1 MPAEASSPAAPARP
15 IAEPGVTPGARALYS
30 VATSFEGGT
39 GPETALFALV
49 HRAATAVGARRA
61 WLLVEMAD
69 GSATV
74 AAAWPDPGAG
84 APEAQADPAAT
95 LTLPLIHAG
104 RLVGNLVLGPPGSG
118 SFGPAERRL
127 AAALSHPAAA
137 VAAVAL
143 RLAAAE
149 DGARRAA
156 ATAALQAEV
165 VGAVDHDLRT
175 PLTTVLGALQTLARP
190 EFAPSDP
197 DLAALL
203 SSALSQAKRLRL
215 LLGDLLLASST
226 ACRTEALP
234 PDSLRSLI
242 AEAARGG
249 MGEGAVVPI
258 EIPAGLPPVAVDP
271 PALRRVLDG
280 VLRRACRRGLAARV
294 EIAAWGDDAA
304 IAVTADG
311 EGPLVPELSA
321 RLAEAMGATLE
332 EAQSAAGTAVVQLVL
347 PGALR
352 PSAPAGRA

>member
-1 MPAEASSPAAPARP
+1 
-15 IAEPGVTPGARALYS
+15 
-30 VATSFEGGT
+30 VATSFDGGT
-39 GPETALFALV
+39 DPETALFSLV
-49 HRAATAVGARRA
+49 HRTAEAVGARQG
-61 WLLVEMAD
+61 WLLAD
-69 GSATV
+69 TGDGPAAV

-84 APEAQADPAAT
+84 APEGPADPATT
-95 LTLPLIHAG
+95 LTVPLIHAG
-104 RLVGNLVLGPPGSG
+104 HAVGTLALGRPASG

-149 DGARRAA
+149 EEARRAV

-190 EFAPSDP
+190 EFAPADP

-203 SSALSQAKRLRL
+203 SSALGQAKRLRL

-226 ACRTEALP
+226 TCRTEALP
-234 PDSLRSLI
+234 PEALRSLI

-249 MGEGAVVPI
+249 MGDGAAVPV

-280 VLRRACRRGLAARV
+280 VLRRACRRGLTARV
-294 EIAAWGDDAA
+294 EVAAWGEDAA
-304 IAVTADG
+304 IAVVADG

-321 RLAEAMGATLE
+321 QLAAAMGATLD